1 MGENTADMSRDE
13 VEIRPDEPIT
23 TMGDHTVDPDDV
35 YALHDWPTD
44 IEGADEP
51 VTVAVM
57 DSGIH
62 EDAVAAHP
70 WFSEAAVVD
79 RYDATGAGTGGD
91 EVGHG
96 TGCASL
102 IAKAATNA
110 NDTLDTDVPRVQFYD
125 VRIFGDS
132 GRAEMSTILDAYEYL
147 LEHAD
152 DIDIVNMSW
161 GAQRDISTIN
171 EPHEKL
177 IAASVV
183 DTVAAGNTG
192 SDGGS
197 PATASGAFS
206 VGALTE
212 DGEPTRFS
220 SFNPDKGNPDVAAA
234 GKDIKMA
241 RAPDTSMGDPLGDDF
256 VKASGTS
263 FASPLTASGYVLAHH
278 QQASSWDKRLM
289 GTARDIPGTPKDGAG
304 VLKLGAALDGRKPD
318 SPDPSV
324 DAQAWGFAR
333 GEVVYLGADWIPD
346 DTSEAVLREE
356 SKRGATIEFRE

>member
-1 MGENTADMSRDE
+1 MNRDV

-23 TMGDHTVDPDDV
+23 TMGGPTVDPEDV
-35 YALHDWPTD
+35 YNLHDWPTD

-62 EDAVAAHP
+62 EDAVTDHP
-70 WFSEAAVVD
+70 WFDEAEVVE
-79 RYDATGAGTGGD
+79 RYDATGSGTGGD

-102 IAKAATNA
+102 VAKAATNA
-110 NDTLDTDVPRVQFYD
+110 NETLNTDVPPVEFYD

-132 GRAEMSTILDAYEYL
+132 GRTGMSTILDAYKYL
-147 LEHAD
+147 LDNAT

-171 EPHEKL
+171 KPHEEL
-177 IAASVV
+177 IAAGVH
-183 DTVAAGNTG
+183 DCVASGNT
-192 SDGGS
+192 SEDGGS
-197 PATASGAFS
+197 PATATGAFS

-220 SFNPDKGNPDVAAA
+220 SFDPDKGNPDVAAA

-241 RAPDTSMGDPLGDDF
+241 RAPGTSMGEPIDDDF
-256 VKASGTS
+256 TQASGTS
-263 FASPLTASGYVLAHH
+263 FAAPYTASGYVLAHH
-278 QQASSWDKRLM
+278 QKAGSWDKRLM
-289 GTARDIPGTPKDGAG
+289 STATDIAGTPKDGAG
-304 VLKLGAALDGRKPD
+304 VLKLAATLEGRKPD
-318 SPDPSV
+318 SPDPTV
-324 DAQAWGFAR
+324 NAKAWGFSV
-333 GEVVYLGADWIPD
+333 GEVVYVGAEWIPD
-346 DTSEAVLREE
+346 DSSEAVLRDE